1 MYIFGAKRK
10 EVTHKLSV
18 GKLLM
23 GGCTS
28 ENYYLLN
35 I

>member
-1 MYIFGAKRK
+1 MCIFGAKRK
-10 EVTHKLSV
+10 EVTHKLSA
-18 GKLLM
+18 GKLLI
-23 GGCTS
+23 GGCTP